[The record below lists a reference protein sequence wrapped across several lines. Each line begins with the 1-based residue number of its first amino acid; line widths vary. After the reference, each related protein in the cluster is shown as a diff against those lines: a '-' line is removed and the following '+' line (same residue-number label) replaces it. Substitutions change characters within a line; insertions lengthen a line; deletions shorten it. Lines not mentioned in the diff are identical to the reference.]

1 MIPLGTYDN
10 LSLDTKKVELI
21 DVKSKKDENEP
32 IKNDESTQESSFNNS
47 MEQMNSLIIKE
58 KPITKKYPNIKPKS
72 REGNTKMYFFDQ
84 NGSPKIVIG
93 PDCKKNYNFKTKIL

>member
-10 LSLDTKKVELI
+10 LSLDTKKAELI
-21 DVKSKKDENEP
+21 DVTSKKDENMP
-32 IKNDESTQESSFNNS
+32 IKNDESTQESSFNDS

-58 KPITKKYPNIKPKS
+58 KPIVNKYPNIKPKS
-72 REGNTKMYFFDQ
+72 RQGNTKMYFFDK

-93 PDCKKNYNFKTKIL
+93 PDCKKNYNYKTKIL